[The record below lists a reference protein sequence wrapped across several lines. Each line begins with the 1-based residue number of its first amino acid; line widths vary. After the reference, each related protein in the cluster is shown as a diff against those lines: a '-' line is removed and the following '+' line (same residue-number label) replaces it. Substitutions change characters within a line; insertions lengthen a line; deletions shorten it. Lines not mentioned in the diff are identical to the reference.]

1 MKKNKWYTI
10 SVFIIICVL
19 LNLAGKC
26 IAGYFRLPLWLDSL
40 GTVAATYVCGP
51 VCGVIVGVTLNI
63 LYSIIYSWTY
73 ACYAIVSV
81 SIAVV
86 AGICISKDYM
96 KTLLGALT
104 SSFYIALVSCSI
116 SVIFNYMFFNGYTNN
131 IWGDGVIE
139 SLLGIGFNDLL
150 SHVAGQ
156 FYIDFPD
163 KIITVLALY
172 MFVRYDKG
180 KNRFDKRIMTACI
193 YIGIAAMAAVQLIE
207 VNTPKCVYAAFDNSR
222 NNQNNIEETPDY
234 NTYLQ
239 TVYGRENGIP
249 GGCAN
254 DIAQTN
260 DGILWIGTYGGLYRY
275 NGTEFKW
282 VDEYASVKTVNCL
295 YKDEEGRL
303 WIGTNDGGVS
313 IMIDETI
320 INVVSEKEGLSADSV
335 KCITQGSDGDYYI
348 GTTGAMSIVSLADG
362 LTVKSYIDDI
372 KYAVSADSDK
382 NGNIAV
388 VSDNGQLS
396 IVKNAA
402 VISEYSA
409 SDGGR
414 YTTCSF
420 DDAGML
426 YVGTSKGNI
435 DKYNINNN
443 AYVLTE
449 SISCNEFNNIKEIY
463 FVDLTNYRTYNYT
476 KEEFV
481 ITGYQSGESIRYDF
495 YSKDCPSQVL
505 ASIRLNLPSYNSY
518 YKDEVCKGVES
529 YSLCQKWSSHNLSY
543 EKFLERVTNYKNSLI
558 SEPEPLPEPTVNE
571 LSITQIIINFL
582 LDYYVIILI
591 VLILGLVGVYML
603 SKKDD
608 VYS

>member
-172 MFVRYDKG
+172 IFVRYDKG

-435 DKYNINNN
+435 DKYEYDLYNN
-443 AYVLTE
+443 AYVLKE
-449 SISCNEFNNIKEIY
+449 SVSCNELNNIKEIY
-463 FVDLTNYRTYNYT
+463 FVDNTLTENGTL
-476 KEEFV
+476 FV
-481 ITGYQSGESIRYDF
+481 CADNGTGYYDSQNQFINIDTGSFNNSIDHMTADY
-495 YSKDCPSQVL
+495 QG
-505 ASIRLNLPSYNSY
+505 NL
-518 YKDEVCKGVES
+518 
-529 YSLCQKWSSHNLSY
+529 WFTSS
-543 EKFLERVTNYKNSLI
+543 R
-558 SEPEPLPEPTVNE
+558 
-571 LSITQIIINFL
+571 
-582 LDYYVIILI
+582 
-591 VLILGLVGVYML
+591 LGLLRL
-603 SKKDD
+603 SRSAFTQLNYEHSDEKL
-608 VYS
+608 VVNTVTM

>member
-116 SVIFNYMFFNGYTNN
+116 SVIFNYMFFNGYINN

-172 MFVRYDKG
+172 IFVRYDKG

-435 DKYNINNN
+435 DKYNINKFIMLGTSDNILN
-443 AYVLTE
+443 KNVVGLYKDLKDLDSKTGITLLAGH
-449 SISCNEFNNIKEIY
+449 NNIYVFK
-463 FVDLTNYRTYNYT
+463 N
-476 KEEFV
+476 
-481 ITGYQSGESIRYDF
+481 
-495 YSKDCPSQVL
+495 
-505 ASIRLNLPSYNSY
+505 LNKL
-518 YKDEVCKGVES
+518 KIGDEVIIGSKFYTYKYKVVS
-529 YSLCQKWSSHNLSY
+529 KKIIKKDDYSIF
-543 EKFLERVTNYKNSLI
+543 EGGDER
-558 SEPEPLPEPTVNE
+558 
-571 LSITQIIINFL
+571 
-582 LDYYVIILI
+582 VIILLTCVSDDLRL
-591 VLILGLVGVYML
+591 VLTC
-603 SKKDD
+603 K
-608 VYS
+608 

>member
-10 SVFIIICVL
+10 SVFIIMCVL

-26 IAGYFRLPLWLDSL
+26 VAGQLRLPLWLDSL

-81 SIAVV
+81 SIAVI

-104 SSFYIALVSCSI
+104 SSFYIALVSCVI
-116 SVIFNYMFFNGYTNN
+116 SMIFNYMFFNGYTNN
-131 IWGDGVIE
+131 IWGDGVVE

-150 SHVAGQ
+150 SHIAGQ

-172 MFVRYDKG
+172 IFVRYDKG
-180 KNRFDKRIMTACI
+180 KNRFDKRIMTVCI

-207 VNTPKCVYAAFDNSR
+207 AGTPKCVYAASDNIR

-249 GGCAN
+249 GGRAN

-348 GTTGAMSIVSLADG
+348 GTTGAMSVVSLAGG

-396 IVKNAA
+396 IVKMQQL
-402 VISEYSA
+402 
-409 SDGGR
+409 
-414 YTTCSF
+414 F
-420 DDAGML
+420 Q
-426 YVGTSKGNI
+426 NI
-435 DKYNINNN
+435 VHQMVEDIQR
-443 AYVLTE
+443 VHSMMPVCFMWE
-449 SISCNEFNNIKEIY
+449 HQKEI
-463 FVDLTNYRTYNYT
+463 
-476 KEEFV
+476 
-481 ITGYQSGESIRYDF
+481 
-495 YSKDCPSQVL
+495 
-505 ASIRLNLPSYNSY
+505 
-518 YKDEVCKGVES
+518 
-529 YSLCQKWSSHNLSY
+529 
-543 EKFLERVTNYKNSLI
+543 
-558 SEPEPLPEPTVNE
+558 
-571 LSITQIIINFL
+571 
-582 LDYYVIILI
+582 
-591 VLILGLVGVYML
+591 
-603 SKKDD
+603 
-608 VYS
+608 

>member
-10 SVFIIICVL
+10 SVFIIMCVM

-26 IAGYFRLPLWLDSL
+26 IACHFRLPLWLDSL

-51 VCGVIVGVTLNI
+51 VCGIIVGATLNI

-81 SIAVV
+81 SIAVI

-104 SSFYIALVSCSI
+104 SSFYIALVSCVI

-131 IWGDGVIE
+131 IWGDGVVE

-150 SHVAGQ
+150 SHIAGQ

-172 MFVRYDKG
+172 IFVRYDKG

-207 VNTPKCVYAAFDNSR
+207 AGTPKCVYASSDNSR

-234 NTYLQ
+234 NTYFQ
-239 TVYGRENGIP
+239 TIYGRENGIP
-249 GGCAN
+249 SGCAN

-348 GTTGAMSIVSLADG
+348 GTTGAMSVVSLAGG

-449 SISCNEFNNIKEIY
+449 SISCNELNNIKEIY
-463 FVDLTNYRTYNYT
+463 FV
-476 KEEFV
+476 V
-481 ITGYQSGESIRYDF
+481 
-495 YSKDCPSQVL
+495 
-505 ASIRLNLPSYNSY
+505 
-518 YKDEVCKGVES
+518 
-529 YSLCQKWSSHNLSY
+529 
-543 EKFLERVTNYKNSLI
+543 
-558 SEPEPLPEPTVNE
+558 
-571 LSITQIIINFL
+571 
-582 LDYYVIILI
+582 
-591 VLILGLVGVYML
+591 
-603 SKKDD
+603 
-608 VYS
+608 

>member
-1 MKKNKWYTI
+1 M
-10 SVFIIICVL
+10 

-150 SHVAGQ
+150 SHVAGH
-156 FYIDFPD
+156 
-163 KIITVLALY
+163 
-172 MFVRYDKG
+172 
-180 KNRFDKRIMTACI
+180 KRIMTACI

-207 VNTPKCVYAAFDNSR
+207 VNTPKCVYAASDNSR

-435 DKYNINNN
+435 DKYEYDLYNN
-443 AYVLTE
+443 AYVLKE
-449 SISCNEFNNIKEIY
+449 SVSCNELNNIKEIY
-463 FVDLTNYRTYNYT
+463 FN
-476 KEEFV
+476 
-481 ITGYQSGESIRYDF
+481 
-495 YSKDCPSQVL
+495 KDG
-505 ASIRLNLPSYNSY
+505 N
-518 YKDEVCKGVES
+518 
-529 YSLCQKWSSHNLSY
+529 
-543 EKFLERVTNYKNSLI
+543 
-558 SEPEPLPEPTVNE
+558 
-571 LSITQIIINFL
+571 INQAH
-582 LDYYVIILI
+582 
-591 VLILGLVGVYML
+591 
-603 SKKDD
+603 
-608 VYS
+608 

>member
-116 SVIFNYMFFNGYTNN
+116 SVIFNYMFFNGYINN

-172 MFVRYDKG
+172 IFVRYDKG

-435 DKYNINNN
+435 DKYEYDLYNN
-443 AYVLTE
+443 AYVLKE
-449 SISCNEFNNIKEIY
+449 SVSCNEHNIKEIY
-463 FVDLTNYRTYNYT
+463 FVDNTLTENGTL
-476 KEEFV
+476 FV
-481 ITGYQSGESIRYDF
+481 CADNGTGYYDSQNQFINIDTGSFNNSIDHMTADYQGNLWF
-495 YSKDCPSQVL
+495 TSS
-505 ASIRLNLPSYNSY
+505 RLGLLRLSRSAFTQLNYEHSDEKLVVNTVTMWNGNYYICLLYTSELPTT
-518 YKDEVCKGVES
+518 
-529 YSLCQKWSSHNLSY
+529 
-543 EKFLERVTNYKNSLI
+543 ERV
-558 SEPEPLPEPTVNE
+558 
-571 LSITQIIINFL
+571 
-582 LDYYVIILI
+582 
-591 VLILGLVGVYML
+591 
-603 SKKDD
+603 
-608 VYS
+608 

>member
-172 MFVRYDKG
+172 IFVRYDKG

-435 DKYNINNN
+435 DKYEYDLYNN
-443 AYVLTE
+443 AYVLKE
-449 SISCNEFNNIKEIY
+449 SVSCNELNNIKGIY
-463 FVDLTNYRTYNYT
+463 F
-476 KEEFV
+476 E
-481 ITGYQSGESIRYDF
+481 GAQSCME
-495 YSKDCPSQVL
+495 L
-505 ASIRLNLPSYNSY
+505 Y
-518 YKDEVCKGVES
+518 YKKCKFFCMTSYWESWGMVVTEAMTFGCVPIAMNNYATLTDIIDDGVNGLICKPTAVEMAKKLNSIATDEEIWLELSNNAKQKAMNFDVS
-529 YSLCQKWSSHNLSY
+529 TIAQKW
-543 EKFLERVTNYKNSLI
+543 E
-558 SEPEPLPEPTVNE
+558 
-571 LSITQIIINFL
+571 QL
-582 LDYYVIILI
+582 LN
-591 VLILGLVGVYML
+591 GL
-603 SKKDD
+603 
-608 VYS
+608 

>member
-172 MFVRYDKG
+172 IFVRYDKG

-435 DKYNINNN
+435 DKYEYDLYNN
-443 AYVLTE
+443 AYVLKE
-449 SISCNEFNNIKEIY
+449 SVSCNELNNIKEIY
-463 FVDLTNYRTYNYT
+463 FVDNTLTENGTL
-476 KEEFV
+476 FV
-481 ITGYQSGESIRYDF
+481 CADNGTGYYDSQNQFINIDTGSFNNSIDHMTADY
-495 YSKDCPSQVL
+495 QG
-505 ASIRLNLPSYNSY
+505 NL
-518 YKDEVCKGVES
+518 
-529 YSLCQKWSSHNLSY
+529 WFTSS
-543 EKFLERVTNYKNSLI
+543 R
-558 SEPEPLPEPTVNE
+558 
-571 LSITQIIINFL
+571 
-582 LDYYVIILI
+582 
-591 VLILGLVGVYML
+591 LGLLRL
-603 SKKDD
+603 SRSAFTQLNYEHTDEKLVVNTVTMWNGNYYIGTDSGIAVSYAAAGSILANGDYIQK
-608 VYS
+608 

>member
-172 MFVRYDKG
+172 IFVRYDKG

-435 DKYNINNN
+435 DKYEYDLYNN
-443 AYVLTE
+443 AYVLKE
-449 SISCNEFNNIKEIY
+449 SVSCNELNNIKEIY
-463 FVDLTNYRTYNYT
+463 FVDNTLTENGTL
-476 KEEFV
+476 FV
-481 ITGYQSGESIRYDF
+481 CADNGTGYYDSQNQFINIDTGIFNNSIDHMTADYQGNLWFTSSRLGLLRLSRSAFTQLNYEHSDEKLVVNTVTMWNGNYYIGTDSGIA
-495 YSKDCPSQVL
+495 V
-505 ASIRLNLPSYNSY
+505 SYAAA
-518 YKDEVCKGVES
+518 G
-529 YSLCQKWSSHNLSY
+529 
-543 EKFLERVTNYKNSLI
+543 
-558 SEPEPLPEPTVNE
+558 
-571 LSITQIIINFL
+571 SITADSDYIQK
-582 LDYYVIILI
+582 LDSDLKAKE
-591 VLILGLVGVYML
+591 LMN
-603 SKKDD
+603 KCKRA
-608 VYS
+608 

>member
-172 MFVRYDKG
+172 IFVRYDKG

-207 VNTPKCVYAAFDNSR
+207 VNTPKCVYAASDNSR

-435 DKYNINNN
+435 DKYEYDLYNN
-443 AYVLTE
+443 AYVLKE
-449 SISCNEFNNIKEIY
+449 SVSCNELNNIKEIY
-463 FVDLTNYRTYNYT
+463 FVDNTLTENGTL
-476 KEEFV
+476 FV
-481 ITGYQSGESIRYDF
+481 CADNGTGYYDSQNQFINIDTGSFNNSIDHMTADY
-495 YSKDCPSQVL
+495 QG
-505 ASIRLNLPSYNSY
+505 NL
-518 YKDEVCKGVES
+518 
-529 YSLCQKWSSHNLSY
+529 WFTSS
-543 EKFLERVTNYKNSLI
+543 R
-558 SEPEPLPEPTVNE
+558 
-571 LSITQIIINFL
+571 
-582 LDYYVIILI
+582 
-591 VLILGLVGVYML
+591 LGLLRL
-603 SKKDD
+603 SRSAFTQLNYEHTDEKLVVNTVTMWNGNYYIGTDSGIAVSYAAAGSILANGDYIQK
-608 VYS
+608 

>member
-10 SVFIIICVL
+10 SVFIIMCVL

-26 IAGYFRLPLWLDSL
+26 VAGQLRLPLWLDSL

-81 SIAVV
+81 SIAVI

-104 SSFYIALVSCSI
+104 SSFYIALVSCVI
-116 SVIFNYMFFNGYTNN
+116 SMIFNYMFFNGYTNN
-131 IWGDGVIE
+131 IWGDGVVE

-150 SHVAGQ
+150 SHIAGQ

-172 MFVRYDKG
+172 IFVRYDKG
-180 KNRFDKRIMTACI
+180 KNRFDKRIMTVCI

-207 VNTPKCVYAAFDNSR
+207 AGTPKCVYASSDNIR

-249 GGCAN
+249 GGRAN

-348 GTTGAMSIVSLADG
+348 GTTGAMSVVSLAGG

-449 SISCNEFNNIKEIY
+449 SISCNELNNIKEIY
-463 FVDLTNYRTYNYT
+463 FVDNTLTENATL
-476 KEEFV
+476 FV
-481 ITGYQSGESIRYDF
+481 CADNGIGYYDSKNQFINIDTGSFNNSIDHMTADYQG
-495 YSKDCPSQVL
+495 
-505 ASIRLNLPSYNSY
+505 NL
-518 YKDEVCKGVES
+518 
-529 YSLCQKWSSHNLSY
+529 WFTSS
-543 EKFLERVTNYKNSLI
+543 R
-558 SEPEPLPEPTVNE
+558 
-571 LSITQIIINFL
+571 
-582 LDYYVIILI
+582 
-591 VLILGLVGVYML
+591 LGLLRL
-603 SKKDD
+603 SRSAFTHLNYEYNDENL
-608 VYS
+608 VVNTVTM

>member
-172 MFVRYDKG
+172 IFVRYDKG

-435 DKYNINNN
+435 DKYEYDLYNN
-443 AYVLTE
+443 AYVLKE
-449 SISCNEFNNIKEIY
+449 SVSCNELNNIKEIY
-463 FVDLTNYRTYNYT
+463 FVDNTLTENGTL
-476 KEEFV
+476 FV
-481 ITGYQSGESIRYDF
+481 CADNGTGYYDSQNQFINIDTGSFNNSIDHMTADYQGNLWFTSSRLGLLRLSRSAFTQLNYEHSDEKLVVNTVTMWNGNYYIGTDSGIA
-495 YSKDCPSQVL
+495 V
-505 ASIRLNLPSYNSY
+505 SYAAA
-518 YKDEVCKGVES
+518 G
-529 YSLCQKWSSHNLSY
+529 
-543 EKFLERVTNYKNSLI
+543 
-558 SEPEPLPEPTVNE
+558 
-571 LSITQIIINFL
+571 SITADSDYIQK
-582 LDYYVIILI
+582 LDSDLKE
-591 VLILGLVGVYML
+591 L
-603 SKKDD
+603 
-608 VYS
+608 

>member
-172 MFVRYDKG
+172 IFVRYDKG

-435 DKYNINNN
+435 DKYEYDLYNN
-443 AYVLTE
+443 AYVLKE
-449 SISCNEFNNIKEIY
+449 SVSCNELNNIKEIY
-463 FVDLTNYRTYNYT
+463 FVDNTLTENGTL
-476 KEEFV
+476 FV
-481 ITGYQSGESIRYDF
+481 CADNGTGYYDSQNQFINIDTGSFNNSIDHMTADY
-495 YSKDCPSQVL
+495 QG
-505 ASIRLNLPSYNSY
+505 NL
-518 YKDEVCKGVES
+518 
-529 YSLCQKWSSHNLSY
+529 WFTSS
-543 EKFLERVTNYKNSLI
+543 R
-558 SEPEPLPEPTVNE
+558 
-571 LSITQIIINFL
+571 
-582 LDYYVIILI
+582 
-591 VLILGLVGVYML
+591 LGLLRL
-603 SKKDD
+603 SRSAFTQLNYEHSDE
-608 VYS
+608 SWL

>member
-1 MKKNKWYTI
+1 M
-10 SVFIIICVL
+10 CVL

-26 IAGYFRLPLWLDSL
+26 VAGHFRLPLWLDSL

-51 VCGVIVGVTLNI
+51 ICGVIVGVTLNI

-96 KTLLGALT
+96 KTPLGTLT

-150 SHVAGQ
+150 SHIAGQ

-172 MFVRYDKG
+172 IYVKYDKG
-180 KNRFDKRIMTACI
+180 KNRFDKRMMTACI
-193 YIGIAAMAAVQLIE
+193 YIGIAAMAAVQLVE
-207 VNTPKCVYAAFDNSR
+207 TGTPECVYAASDNSR

-239 TVYGRENGIP
+239 TIYGRENGIP

-348 GTTGAMSIVSLADG
+348 GTTGAMSVVSLAGG

-382 NGNIAV
+382 NGNIAA

-435 DKYNINNN
+435 DKYDLNNN
-443 AYVLTE
+443 AYVLKE
-449 SISCNEFNNIKEIY
+449 SVSCNELNNIKEIY
-463 FVDLTNYRTYNYT
+463 FVDNTLTENATL
-476 KEEFV
+476 FV
-481 ITGYQSGESIRYDF
+481 CADNGTGYYDSKNRFININTGSFNNSIDHMTADY
-495 YSKDCPSQVL
+495 QG
-505 ASIRLNLPSYNSY
+505 NL
-518 YKDEVCKGVES
+518 
-529 YSLCQKWSSHNLSY
+529 
-543 EKFLERVTNYKNSLI
+543 
-558 SEPEPLPEPTVNE
+558 
-571 LSITQIIINFL
+571 
-582 LDYYVIILI
+582 
-591 VLILGLVGVYML
+591 
-603 SKKDD
+603 
-608 VYS
+608 

>member
-172 MFVRYDKG
+172 IFVRYDKG

-435 DKYNINNN
+435 DKYEYDLYNN
-443 AYVLTE
+443 AYVLKE
-449 SISCNEFNNIKEIY
+449 SVSCNELNNIKEIY
-463 FVDLTNYRTYNYT
+463 FVDNTLTENGTL
-476 KEEFV
+476 FV
-481 ITGYQSGESIRYDF
+481 CADNGTGYYDSQNQFINIDTGSFNNSIDHMTADYQGNLWFTSSRLGLLRLSRSAFTQLNYEHSDEKLVVNTVTMWNGNYYIGTDSGIA
-495 YSKDCPSQVL
+495 V
-505 ASIRLNLPSYNSY
+505 SYAAA
-518 YKDEVCKGVES
+518 G
-529 YSLCQKWSSHNLSY
+529 
-543 EKFLERVTNYKNSLI
+543 
-558 SEPEPLPEPTVNE
+558 
-571 LSITQIIINFL
+571 SITADSDYIQK
-582 LDYYVIILI
+582 LDSDLKE
-591 VLILGLVGVYML
+591 LVNKL
-603 SKKDD
+603 E
-608 VYS
+608 